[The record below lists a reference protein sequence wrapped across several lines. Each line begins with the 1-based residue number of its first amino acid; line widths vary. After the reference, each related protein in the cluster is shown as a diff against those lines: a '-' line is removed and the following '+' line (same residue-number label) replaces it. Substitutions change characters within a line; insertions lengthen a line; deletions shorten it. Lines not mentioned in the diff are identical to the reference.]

1 MKKENEK
8 SVYRRKA
15 NNYVS
20 LTTLITQFDAV
31 FTNVRA
37 NVSSVQ
43 KPDSNLIINLYL
55 QWTTWVSTKIKLC
68 LRAKTANT
76 WSVNVANDY
85 MKMNTCAKGLL
96 QWRSNWWFFCHYWS
110 THFNSKEFLQAVKE
124 IQAKW
129 FIVNCH

>member
-55 QWTTWVSTKIKLC
+55 QWTT
-68 LRAKTANT
+68 
-76 WSVNVANDY
+76 
-85 MKMNTCAKGLL
+85 
-96 QWRSNWWFFCHYWS
+96 
-110 THFNSKEFLQAVKE
+110 
-124 IQAKW
+124 
-129 FIVNCH
+129 